1 MVVFVQLPINDN
13 AGGTNSQRRRA
24 YIVPTSRH
32 RYATASPRET
42 ALPKTAKKWTFRLLK
57 LAVCVGALWYLSD
70 KVTLVDRVRLKSEP
84 DRRFK
89 LVSQTPETVR
99 ILDENGVERDVPRS
113 ELATKDQLDKGE
125 RPIEQG
131 LLGIARGADWSW
143 GFWAILTLGPS
154 IFIMAWRLQLLLATQ
169 EIHIS
174 LRDAILLTFA
184 GNFFNFA
191 MPGTTG
197 GDIYKAY
204 YIAKLTHRKTE
215 GVTIVL
221 LDRAI
226 GLISFLILAAVTILI
241 SWRTNMIG
249 VYGRWV
255 GYLVVAFLIGGGLY
269 FSRRFRRL
277 IGYESILARLPFADK
292 LQRIDETT
300 FSFRYHYVKA
310 AFALITTIVSHF
322 CIVTSVYCTA
332 HALGIHPT
340 GHQTE
345 WMLFWTCLLSAV
357 VGYLLAAV
365 PISVQGFGLLEAVF
379 YKVMVEGG
387 WCSASQML
395 ALTLSMRL
403 VQVLWSLPGVIVP
416 WLGFRR
422 PPEAELEAVAGE

>member
-1 MVVFVQLPINDN
+1 M
-13 AGGTNSQRRRA
+13 
-24 YIVPTSRH
+24 
-32 RYATASPRET
+32 
-42 ALPKTAKKWTFRLLK
+42 PKTAKKWILRLLK

-89 LVSQTPETVR
+89 LVSQTTDMLR
-99 ILDENGVERDVPRS
+99 IVDPNGVERDVPRT
-113 ELATKDQLDKGE
+113 ELATREALQKGE

-131 LLGIARGADWSW
+131 LFSIARGADWTW
-143 GFWAILTLGPS
+143 GFWAILTLGPTT
-154 IFIMAWRLQLLLATQ
+154 FIMAWRLQLLLDTQ
-169 EIHIS
+169 DIRLSFRDS
-174 LRDAILLTFA
+174 LLLTFA

-204 YIAKLTHRKTE
+204 HIAKQTHRRTE

-221 LDRAI
+221 LDRAV

-255 GYLVVAFLIGGGLY
+255 GYLVAAFLIGGCVY
-269 FSRRFRRL
+269 FSKRVRGL
-277 IGYESILARLPFADK
+277 IGYDAILARLPFADK
-292 LQRIDETT
+292 LKRIDETT
-300 FSFRYHYVKA
+300 FSFRYHHAKA
-310 AFALITTIVSHF
+310 SIALITTLVSHSF
-322 CIVTSVYCTA
+322 LITSVFCTA
-332 HALGIHPT
+332 HAVGIQPI
-340 GHQTE
+340 GQQTE

-416 WLGFRR
+416 WLGFGR
-422 PPEAELEAVAGE
+422 PPEAELEAVTSK